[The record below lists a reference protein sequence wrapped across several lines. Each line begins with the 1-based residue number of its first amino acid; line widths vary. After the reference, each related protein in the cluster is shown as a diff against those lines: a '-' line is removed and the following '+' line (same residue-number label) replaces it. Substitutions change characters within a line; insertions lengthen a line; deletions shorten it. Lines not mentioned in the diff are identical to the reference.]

1 MRIGRKIGASVAV
14 LGSLLLA
21 VSGAVPALAG
31 GSPAARFAHITGLR
45 FARVANM
52 TSTSFAGW
60 AFAPT
65 GATSVTAEFK
75 LPTLKCTSTTSGIV
89 PTSVLQSGSSTSPIT
104 SAAGVLLECNGGS
117 PAAEAAVIV
126 NNTQFNDTTNTVHPG
141 DLMKGTVVISAS
153 KTTATIADLTTG
165 HTFKFTKS
173 GTGGTAL
180 DEAIIDSALASSTG
194 TQLPVVNFGK
204 ISFTKGAVSGKAIGT
219 VSPRQA
225 FNMQTSTGV
234 LQILTGAITGIAKNA
249 FLTTF
254 KHS

>member
-31 GSPAARFAHITGLR
+31 GGPAARFAHITGLR

-60 AFAPT
+60 AFAPA

-75 LPTLKCTSTTSGIV
+75 VPTLTCTSTTRGIA
-89 PTSVLQSGSSTSPIT
+89 PISALQSGTSTSPST
-104 SAAGVLLECNGGS
+104 SAAGVLLACSGGS

-126 NNTQFNDTTNTVHPG
+126 NNTQFGDTTNAVHPG

-173 GTGGTAL
+173 GTGGTAM
-180 DEAIIDSALASSTG
+180 DEAIIDDALVSSTG
-194 TQLPVVNFGK
+194 QLPVVNFGK
-204 ISFTKGAVSGKAIGT
+204 ISFRKGAVNGKAIGT
-219 VSPRQA
+219 VSPSQA
-225 FNMQTSTGV
+225 FNMQTKTGV
-234 LQILTGAITGIAKNA
+234 LQILTGAITGTAKNA